1 MRPKILSLLIAVTL
15 AQVASTARGWNGL
28 GHKVVAEIAWQQL
41 DAPTRQSIVDTL
53 KHHPRFAED
62 FLAKMPRDVATADQA
77 KQDRW
82 IFWQAACW
90 PDIARGGPY
99 DRPWWHYIDV
109 PIYLDM
115 SDRRAL
121 ADKVPFNQSFKYPTS
136 GDPADYNVVQ
146 AIAYCRATIADKSTG
161 PDAKALA
168 YCWLFH
174 LVGDLHQPLHSCALV
189 SVNRFPKGDRGGNQI
204 PLTRGN
210 NLHSLW
216 DNLLGRS
223 ESFNNVCKVAAEL
236 SNRDAYGDV
245 WDSAAK
251 ETDVRR
257 WLVESHQ
264 LAESFVYSS
273 AILEA
278 VRNTPVGSKMVPVTP
293 STEYL
298 KAAGNY
304 ARERVVA
311 AGVRLAT
318 LLDRNG
324 DVR

>member
-1 MRPKILSLLIAVTL
+1 MLHRTAAALLLAVSLASQAL
-15 AQVASTARGWNGL
+15 AWNSL
-28 GHKVVAEIAWQQL
+28 GHKVVAEIAWQQI

-62 FLAKMPRDVATADQA
+62 FISKMPRDVATGDQA

-99 DRPWWHYIDV
+99 DRPWWHFINV
-109 PIYLDM
+109 PVYVDKN
-115 SDRRAL
+115 DRRAL
-121 ADKVPFNQSFKYPTS
+121 ADKLPFNQSFKYPTS

-146 AIAYCRATIADKSTG
+146 AIAYSRATIADKSAG

-168 YCWLFH
+168 YCWLVH

-189 SVNRFPKGDRGGNQI
+189 SVNQFPKGDRGGNQI

-223 ESFNNVCKVAAEL
+223 ESFNNVRKVAAEL
-236 SNRDAYGDV
+236 SDRENYGDV
-245 WDSAAK
+245 WDTAAK
-251 ETDVRR
+251 ETDVRK

-264 LAESFVYSS
+264 LAESFVYSP
-273 AILEA
+273 AILQA
-278 VRNTPVGSKMVPVTP
+278 VRSTPAGDKVPAVTP
-293 STEYL
+293 SDDYL
-298 KAAGNY
+298 KAAGHH

-311 AGVRLAT
+311 AGIRLGAM
-318 LLDRNG
+318 LRN
-324 DVR
+324 

>member
-1 MRPKILSLLIAVTL
+1 MAVS
-15 AQVASTARGWNGL
+15 AVAICVSTAQAWNGL
-28 GHKVVAEIAWQQL
+28 GHRVVAEIAWQQL
-41 DAPTRQSIVDTL
+41 DGPTRQNIVDTL

-62 FLAKMPRDVATADQA
+62 FLAKMPRDVATADHA

-99 DRPWWHYIDV
+99 DRPAWHYVNV
-109 PIYLDM
+109 PVYVDK
-115 SDRRAL
+115 SDRKAL
-121 ADKVPFNQSFKYPTS
+121 ADKLPFNQSFNYPTG

-146 AIAYCRATIADKSTG
+146 AIAYCRATIADKSVG

-189 SVNRFPKGDRGGNQI
+189 SVNQFPKGDRGGNQI
-204 PLTRGN
+204 PLTRGK

-223 ESFNNVCKVAAEL
+223 ESFNNVRKVAAEL

-245 WDSAAK
+245 WDSAAQ
-251 ETDVRR
+251 ETDVRK
-257 WLVESHQ
+257 WLVESHR
-264 LAESFVYSS
+264 LAESFTYSP

-278 VRNTPVGSKMVPVTP
+278 VRSTPSGSKMSPVTP
-293 STEYL
+293 TTDYL
-298 KAAGNY
+298 KEAGHHS
-304 ARERVVA
+304 RERVVA
-311 AGVRLAT
+311 AGVRLGAT
-318 LLDRNG
+318 LNEK
-324 DVR
+324 